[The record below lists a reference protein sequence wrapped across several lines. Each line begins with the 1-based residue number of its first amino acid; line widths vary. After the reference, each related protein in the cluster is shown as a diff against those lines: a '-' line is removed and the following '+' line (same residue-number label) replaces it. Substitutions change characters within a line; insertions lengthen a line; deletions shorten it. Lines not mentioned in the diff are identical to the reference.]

1 MAVIR
6 DSLWV
11 AEDIVPA
18 GSSGVEQTFTQDVTA
33 FTTDPNDPVP
43 SYFDPA
49 LGFQTAWLKIVPTYR
64 VRLELDTTGSDDPTA
79 ITLFTWDG
87 GSTFV
92 ELDMSDSGTLF
103 PAILEVGTTYLVQVS
118 QQSAV
123 GATEITV
130 HATFTRYRG
139 KLMLLGVGGG
149 AAFTSIR
156 QFDLGG
162 IGVMTSWR
170 PFDILCPLVSKT
182 SNRPFDIQGT
192 VGITSI
198 RPFDM
203 GTGGLLVTSARP
215 FDVVNETD
223 GQNIW
228 PIVYV
233 PPSVEPVNCVQVIT
247 ISATGGWF
255 TLTFDGST
263 TGAIDRDATPGEV
276 QAALETLPNI
286 ASGDVL
292 VTAGSYRVE
301 FTGAYAGMPVPQI
314 GITSYL
320 TGPSVVAVTTVQQ
333 PGLASGAAAELPGIQ
348 VYDKAGSRLGSILNF
363 SVGDPPSRAV
373 NFRGAFSFT
382 VPRVLVDATSGATY
396 PNPDVFLLP
405 EDVVVRGDRLLVL
418 GDSSRP
424 ADPWGG
430 VITNTEWTDGSVIV
444 QCADVMDLLSTP
456 QLPEDNVARATQA
469 ILISENTLARDIVWV
484 LMNHANTWYGANGEV
499 LWGVD
504 ATGYKTFF
512 GYETLTGDVESAL
525 AMVVERT
532 FGEWCWRIE
541 LTPTSMRP
549 VIVWRDS
556 FIATAGPDLF
566 DGPDGNVVAG
576 PSLSVELT
584 SVVNAIRITGSVT
597 TIESKIPEG
606 ATALPYPELIPV
618 AEVWLPT
625 EGYRRRF
632 NSSGAGI
639 LLNIEVPF
647 TLEESTQDELAAIE
661 EAKRRALFES
671 FIHAFHAQ
679 FGRPWHDEWSWAGGN
694 GNDEPDEDEDFERK
708 LTADLWVHYRALAIS
723 AVPTTVLGD
732 DLSAANPLAVVMK
745 GTSTGTASPTK
756 PTTAPTRNY
765 TVRSGDTLWA
775 IAGRYYGNPLLW
787 PVLYA
792 LNKEVIDRTAR
803 AHGYTSNFA
812 HWIFPGEVLKV
823 PA

>member
-1 MAVIR
+1 MAAVQ

-11 AEDIVPA
+11 AEDIVLG
-18 GSSGVEQTFTQDVTA
+18 GSEGVTQTWTDDVSA
-33 FTTDPNDPVP
+33 FTVDVNDPEWSPGNQGVR
-43 SYFDPA
+43 
-49 LGFQTAWLKIVPTYR
+49 TAWLKVVAPHREGLSITESGGVIVG
-64 VRLELDTTGSDDPTA
+64 VFS
-79 ITLFTWDG
+79 WDG
-87 GSTFV
+87 SSTPV
-92 ELDMSDSGTLF
+92 KVASAVASLTVSV
-103 PAILEVGTTYLVQVS
+103 PAGIYLVGVS
-118 QQSAV
+118 A
-123 GATEITV
+123 ATTLNLGV
-130 HATFTRYRG
+130 TFARSRG
-139 KLMLLGVGGG
+139 GMLLRGVGGAG
-149 AAFTSIR
+149 GVFASSR
-156 QFDLGG
+156 PFDLGG

-170 PFDILCPLVSKT
+170 PFDVLCPLVSKR

-192 VGITSI
+192 VGITST

-203 GTGGLLVTSARP
+203 GTGGLLVTSPRP
-215 FDVVNETD
+215 FDVINETD

-233 PPSVEPVNCVQVIT
+233 PPSVEPVNCVQVIVV
-247 ISATGGWF
+247 SATGGWF

-263 TGAIDRDATPGEV
+263 TGAIDWDATPGEV

-292 VTAGSYRVE
+292 VTGSYRVE
-301 FTGAYAGMPVPQI
+301 FTGAYAGMPVPLI

-320 TGPSVVAVTTVQQ
+320 TGPSVVAATTMQQ

-348 VYDKAGSRLGSILNF
+348 VYDKAGSRLGSIHNF

-382 VPRVLVDATSGATY
+382 VPRVLVDSTSGATY

-456 QLPEDNVARATQA
+456 QLPEDNIARATQA
-469 ILISENTLARDIVWV
+469 ILIPDDTLARDIVWV

-504 ATGYKTFF
+504 ATGNKTFF
-512 GYETLTGDVESAL
+512 GYETITGDVESAL

-647 TLEESTQDELAAIE
+647 TLEESTQDELAAME

-708 LTADLWVHYRALAIS
+708 LTADLWVHYRSLAIS